1 MSDARHVTPEAH
13 SGSAGDTLEGIKLA
27 VSWLWVGIPAVWGVY
42 HVVVD
47 ALKLFR

>member
-1 MSDARHVTPEAH
+1 MSDAHYSAPDANP
-13 SGSAGDTLEGIKLA
+13 SGTEGALEGLKLA

>member
-1 MSDARHVTPEAH
+1 MADPLGDRAAAAQ
-13 SGSAGDTLEGIKLA
+13 SGGETLKLWL
-27 VSWLWVGIPAVWGVY
+27 SWCWVGIPGLWGVY

>member
-1 MSDARHVTPEAH
+1 MSDARYAT
-13 SGSAGDTLEGIKLA
+13 SGSHPSGTGGTLEELKLA

>member
-1 MSDARHVTPEAH
+1 MPDVRYA
-13 SGSAGDTLEGIKLA
+13 SAGARPSNPGGGLEALKLA

>member
-1 MSDARHVTPEAH
+1 VQP
-13 SGSAGDTLEGIKLA
+13 SGTGGTLEGLKLA